1 MRCYFLRHGLAGD
14 RETWT
19 GDDFVRPLTPEG
31 RDRMKREAAAIDDL
45 GLGLDLIV
53 TSPRLRAKQTA
64 QIVADRLKMNDRFVE
79 DERLDIG
86 LDADRLR
93 ATLEAHADAS
103 SIMVVGHEPSM
114 SDTIGTILGGGRI
127 ELKKGGL
134 ACVELQDASASAGT
148 LIFSI
153 PPKILATFE
162 KR

>member
-19 GDDFVRPLTPEG
+19 GDDAQRPLTPEG
-31 RDRMKREAAAIDDL
+31 RERMKREAEAIADL

-53 TSPRLRAKQTA
+53 TSPLIRAKQTA
-64 QIVADRLKMNDRFVE
+64 QIVVDRLKMGDRFLE
-79 DERLDIG
+79 DERLGID

-93 ATLEAHADAS
+93 EILEAHADAS
-103 SIMVVGHEPSM
+103 AIMVVGHEPSM
-114 SDTIGTILGGGRI
+114 SETIGTLIGDGRL

-134 ACVELQDASASAGT
+134 AGVELQDGAMSRGI
-148 LIFSI
+148 LVLLI
-153 PPKILATFE
+153 PPKVLATFE